1 MYQFDKDYYV
11 DAVYMPLFG
20 KPKLKK
26 GTKVK
31 VIDKETVFPE
41 INDSLQRNDIR
52 KFSFEEIG
60 LF

>member
-1 MYQFDKDYYV
+1 
-11 DAVYMPLFG
+11 MPLFG
-20 KPKLKK
+20 KPKVKK

-52 KFSFEEIG
+52 KFSFFSQN
-60 LF
+60 LFIYIQILNM